1 MTVKSKNPQE
11 KIDKYLNDPD
21 VMRVAYNAAS
31 SFNSCLSKDEIQSCV
46 LNALWRASN
55 KYNKRN
61 KTKFTS
67 YLHNG
72 VVYECL
78 SQRKFNQSKRA
89 TTLHENVECKQDPV
103 AEIDMMDTIRVKCDD
118 PTLVI
123 DCFYKNMTVKELAQ
137 DRGVCGETIR
147 IRLKKNLEKL
157 RLSLAK
163 SV

>member
-1 MTVKSKNPQE
+1 MNK
-11 KIDKYLNDPD
+11 KIEKYLSDSN
-21 VMRVAYNAAS
+21 VMRVAYSAAS
-31 SFNSCLSKDEIQSCV
+31 SFSTTLSKDEIQSCI
-46 LNALWRASN
+46 LNAIWKASN

-78 SQRKFNQSKRA
+78 SQRKFNGSKKGV
-89 TTLHENVECKQDPV
+89 TLDETIADKYNPV
-103 AEIDMMDTIRVKCDD
+103 AEIDMIDTIEAECDD
-118 PTLVI
+118 PKLVI
-123 DCFYKNMTVKELAQ
+123 DRFYKNMTINELAE

-157 RLSLAK
+157 RFSMTN

>member
-1 MTVKSKNPQE
+1 MTVKNPQT

-31 SFNSCLSKDEIQSCV
+31 SFNSSLSKDEIQSCI
-46 LNALWRASN
+46 LNALWRSAS

-78 SQRKFNQSKRA
+78 SQRKFNQSKR
-89 TTLHENVECKQDPV
+89 TSVLHENIEDKRNPI
-103 AEIDMMDTIRVKCDD
+103 AEIDMMDTIKVKCDD

-123 DCFYKNMTVKELAQ
+123 DCFYKNMTIKELAQ

-157 RLSLAK
+157 RFSLAK

>member
-1 MTVKSKNPQE
+1 MNK
-11 KIDKYLNDPD
+11 KIEKYLSDSN
-21 VMRVAYNAAS
+21 VMRVAYSAAS
-31 SFNSCLSKDEIQSCV
+31 SFSTTLSKDEIQSCI
-46 LNALWRASN
+46 LNAIWKASN

-78 SQRKFNQSKRA
+78 SQRKFNRSKKGV
-89 TTLHENVECKQDPV
+89 TLDETIADKYNPV
-103 AEIDMMDTIRVKCDD
+103 AEIDMIDTIEAECDD
-118 PTLVI
+118 PKLVI
-123 DCFYKNMTVKELAQ
+123 DRFYKNMTINELAE

-157 RLSLAK
+157 RFSMTN

>member
-1 MTVKSKNPQE
+1 LNK
-11 KIDKYLNDPD
+11 KIEKYLSDSN
-21 VMRVAYNAAS
+21 VMRVAYSAAS
-31 SFNSCLSKDEIQSCV
+31 SFSTTLSKDEIQGCI
-46 LNALWRASN
+46 LNAIWKASN

-78 SQRKFNQSKRA
+78 SQRKFNRSKKGV
-89 TTLHENVECKQDPV
+89 TLDETIADKYNPV
-103 AEIDMMDTIRVKCDD
+103 AEIDMIDTIEAECDD
-118 PTLVI
+118 PKLVI
-123 DCFYKNMTVKELAQ
+123 DRFYKNMTINELAE

-157 RLSLAK
+157 RFSMTN

>member
-1 MTVKSKNPQE
+1 MNK
-11 KIDKYLNDPD
+11 KIEKYLSDSN
-21 VMRVAYNAAS
+21 VMRVAYSAAS
-31 SFNSCLSKDEIQSCV
+31 SFSTTLSKDEIQSCI
-46 LNALWRASN
+46 LNAIWKASN

-78 SQRKFNQSKRA
+78 SQRKFNRSKKGV
-89 TTLHENVECKQDPV
+89 TLDETIPDKYNPV
-103 AEIDMMDTIRVKCDD
+103 AEIDMIDTIEAECDD
-118 PTLVI
+118 PKLVI
-123 DCFYKNMTVKELAQ
+123 DRFYKNMTINELAE

-157 RLSLAK
+157 RFSMTN